1 MIRASKTI
9 RKARALLLRLFDE
22 SYSNNILNRPSSTSS
37 RHIANDPM
45 SQKLNI
51 AEPALPEHQLIRDAA
66 PMPEL
71 SAGFRSRVIA
81 ECGISIAVA
90 RRTFR
95 LKVAGSFAAACCLG
109 ILICLTIPRHDTAT
123 QEITAQ
129 PPRPQSVSPGAS
141 FGIPSGGTRMTVDA
155 QKPRVSKE
163 PDSSQMNQ
171 IIEQLN
177 DRKQFFNAN
186 MLPKF

>member
-1 MIRASKTI
+1 M
-9 RKARALLLRLFDE
+9 
-22 SYSNNILNRPSSTSS
+22 S
-37 RHIANDPM
+37 R
-45 SQKLNI
+45 KLNI
-51 AEPALPEHQLIRDAA
+51 AEPALPEHELIRDAA

-71 SAGFRSRVIA
+71 SAGFKSRVIA

-95 LKVAGSFAAACCLG
+95 LKVAGSFAAVCCLG
-109 ILICLTIPRHDTAT
+109 MLICLTIPGNNDPVS

-129 PPRPQSVSPGAS
+129 PAKPQFVSPGAS
-141 FGIPSGGTRMTVDA
+141 LGIPSGGSRITVDA
-155 QKPRVSKE
+155 QKPRGSSE
-163 PDSSQMNQ
+163 PDSRQMNQ

-177 DRKQFFNAN
+177 DRGQMFNAN